1 MIAVKVAQRAF
12 VGASIILAGIVAG
25 SASSQALDRGDCKWG
40 RTVVFRVDANL
51 TDNNKRTVCSV
62 KAGQKATARSLGSS
76 RRNCKVQ
83 AWGRCRE
90 SDIGWTSLEKLRRP
104 R

>member
-90 SDIGWTSLEKLRRP
+90 SDIGWASLEKLRRP